1 MSSKLLRENITRI
14 LQERGWKL
22 QDLERKAGTNRN
34 IYNIFSGKSTNPS
47 VDLLQKIAKT
57 LNVDYKEL
65 IEDTK
70 NIHYVNNYKLLLEA
84 CQKVIEEIQLLPKNI
99 KISYEAIF
107 ILILEVY
114 SYAEQFNNTS
124 IDNQFVKWS
133 IIKYYSLDSLDT

>member
-1 MSSKLLRENITRI
+1 MSSKLLKENITRI

-34 IYNIFSGKSTNPS
+34 IYNIFSGKSANPS

-65 IEDTK
+65 IEDAK
-70 NIHYVNNYKLLLEA
+70 NIHYINNYKLLLEA

-133 IIKYYSLDSLDT
+133 IMKYYSLDSLDT

>member
-1 MSSKLLRENITRI
+1 MGSELLKENITRI

-47 VDLLQKIAKT
+47 AELVQKIAKT

-65 IEDTK
+65 IENPKGINYIND
-70 NIHYVNNYKLLLEA
+70 YKLLLEA
-84 CQKVIEEIQLLPKNI
+84 CQKVITEIQLLQKSI
-99 KISYEAIF
+99 KISYEALF

-124 IDNQFVKWS
+124 IDDQFVKWS
-133 IIKYYSLDSLDT
+133 IMKYYSLDVLDT